1 MNRLLSIDVGGAH
14 IAAALVDDG
23 RVLRRAQIAV
33 ERTESFLA
41 YLPEIEGMLAALDDR
56 NEARGIAVAFP
67 ALVEPNGN
75 RVLSTPAGKF
85 EDVVGF
91 DFDGWARDRFHLPV
105 RLELDGRMAL
115 LGERFVGALRGENDA
130 ALLALGTGI
139 GTAAMMAGGLVTG
152 RNGQAAALGGHLSV
166 SAHGPPCICGSIGCI
181 EAMASTWA
189 LPRLI
194 SALSAKT
201 ALTSTP
207 RPGFKLVFD
216 LAREGD
222 KGAQQIRDH
231 CLEMWATAALNLVHA
246 YDSAVILLTGGI
258 AAAPEVLP
266 FVQRHVSRYA
276 WAVRDRPHVRLGVLG
291 ADAALLGAEPLW
303 EMNRESV

>member
-1 MNRLLSIDVGGAH
+1 MTRLLSIDVGGAH
-14 IAAALVDDG
+14 IAVALVEG
-23 RVLRRAQIAV
+23 GCVLRRAQIAV
-33 ERTESFLA
+33 ERTDSFLT
-41 YLPEIEGMLAALDDR
+41 YLPELEGMLAALDDR
-56 NEARGIAVAFP
+56 KEARGITVAFP
-67 ALVEPNGN
+67 ALVDPIGN

-91 DFDGWARDRFHLPV
+91 DFDGWARNRFHLPV

-115 LGERFVGALRGENDA
+115 LGERYVGALCGEDDA

-139 GTAAMMAGGLVTG
+139 GTAAMMGGGLVTG
-152 RNGQAAALGGHLSV
+152 RNGQASALGGHLSV
-166 SAHGPPCICGSIGCI
+166 SANGPACICGSIGCI

-194 SALSAKT
+194 AALSAET
-201 ALTSTP
+201 ALALTP
-207 RPGFKLVFD
+207 RPDFKLVFE
-216 LAREGD
+216 LARKGD
-222 KGAQQIRDH
+222 IGAQQIRDH
-231 CLEMWATAALNLVHA
+231 CLGMWATAALNLVHA

-266 FVQRHVSRYA
+266 FVQHHVGRYA
-276 WAVRDRPHVRLGVLG
+276 WAARDRPHVRLGVLG

-303 EMNRESV
+303 EMNLEPV

>member
-1 MNRLLSIDVGGAH
+1 VTRLLSVDVGGAH
-14 IAAALVDDG
+14 IAGALVEGG
-23 RVLRRAQIAV
+23 RVLRREQIAV
-33 ERTESFLA
+33 ERSDSFLT
-41 YLPEIEGMLAALDDR
+41 YLPDIEGMLAMLDDR
-56 NEARGIAVAFP
+56 HEARGIAVAFP
-67 ALVEPNGN
+67 ALIEPNRN

-85 EDVVGF
+85 GDVVGF
-91 DFDGWARDRFHLPV
+91 DFDGWARDRLNLRV

-130 ALLALGTGI
+130 ALLSLGTGI
-139 GTAAMMAGGLVTG
+139 GTAAMMGGELVTG

-166 SAHGPPCICGSIGCI
+166 SAAGPACICGSVGCI
-181 EAMASTWA
+181 EAIASTWA

-194 SALSAKT
+194 SALSAESGL
-201 ALTSTP
+201 ASTP

-222 KGAQQIRDH
+222 EGARQIRDH

-258 AAAPEVLP
+258 VAAPEVLP
-266 FVQRHVSRYA
+266 FVRGHVCRYA
-276 WAVRDRPHVRLGVLG
+276 WAARDRPHVRQGILGP
-291 ADAALLGAEPLW
+291 DAALLGAEPLW
-303 EMNRESV
+303 EMNREQV